1 MEKQL
6 TKLKNKGYI
15 YKVTNIITGQF
26 YIGQRSSFEGTP
38 EDDLGIHYFT
48 SSKVVRPLFKNNTS
62 EWKKEILYSDIQFA
76 ETLDD
81 MEGFAIHRQIKDKL
95 CLNGYDP
102 TSRHG
107 FRTMAGK
114 HLSDETKR
122 KISEAK
128 KNMSDETK
136 RKMSEAHKGEHQ
148 SEEAKRKNSE
158 AHRGNSATK
167 GKHWKC
173 SEEAKRHISEAHK
186 GKHHSE
192 ETKRKISEA
201 HKGRKAWN
209 KGKPLSDEARRKLS
223 EAHKGKHHS
232 DEARRHMSE
241 A

>member
-76 ETLDD
+76 ATLDD

-102 TSRHG
+102 TSNG
-107 FRTMAGK
+107 FRTTAGK
-114 HLSDETKR
+114 HLSDEVRR
-122 KISEAK
+122 KISEANK
-128 KNMSDETK
+128 G
-136 RKMSEAHKGEHQ
+136 HKI
-148 SEEAKRKNSE
+148 SEE
-158 AHRGNSATK
+158 
-167 GKHWKC
+167 GKK
-173 SEEAKRHISEAHK
+173 HISEAHK
-186 GKHHSE
+186 GKPH
-192 ETKRKISEA
+192 
-201 HKGRKAWN
+201 
-209 KGKPLSDEARRKLS
+209 SDEARRK
-223 EAHKGKHHS
+223 
-232 DEARRHMSE
+232 MSE
-241 A
+241 AAKNRKH

>member
-102 TSRHG
+102 TNNG
-107 FRTMAGK
+107 FRTTAGK
-114 HLSDETKR
+114 HLSDEVRR
-122 KISEAK
+122 KISEANK
-128 KNMSDETK
+128 G
-136 RKMSEAHKGEHQ
+136 HKI
-148 SEEAKRKNSE
+148 SEE
-158 AHRGNSATK
+158 
-167 GKHWKC
+167 GKK
-173 SEEAKRHISEAHK
+173 HISEAHK
-186 GKHHSE
+186 GQPSPL
-192 ETKRKISEA
+192 
-201 HKGRKAWN
+201 
-209 KGKPLSDEARRKLS
+209 KGKHLSDETRRKMSIAKKASLCLMKQ
-223 EAHKGKHHS
+223 EENFLKHTKENITQMKQE
-232 DEARRHMSE
+232 DTC
-241 A
+241 